1 MNKKISLIL
10 TLLFSLSSVNVYA
23 NTVSVGKPS
32 NISVEKKDANYE
44 ITFKNSNELKKSLNK
59 NNIKVELDVKSS
71 NKDWS
76 SKNSKTIT
84 KDLIEENGK
93 GKININKEEI
103 VSVLNEDPDNYSVR
117 LRYSDVNN
125 KGEFSNYVTMGT
137 VGIYSNSSK
146 WAENELL
153 EAQKLGLISDDLKS
167 DMKKEITREEFA
179 ELIVKAA
186 EKANIA
192 KSHIE
197 DDNFKDTDNKY
208 VAYAHSL
215 NLMNGVSK
223 DKFAPKGNLKK
234 QDMAVSV
241 NRLLSN
247 TDKLKSVNKDISDI
261 KAVSPYAVESV
272 NNLVSNQI
280 LNLDKNNKFNPKK
293 NITREEAVIIMLRA
307 IK

>member
-59 NNIKVELDVKSS
+59 NNVKVELDVKSS

>member
-261 KAVSPYAVESV
+261 NAVSPYAVESV

>member
-10 TLLFSLSSVNVYA
+10 TLLFSLSSINVYA

-59 NNIKVELDVKSS
+59 NSVKVELDVKSS

-103 VSVLNEDPDNYSVR
+103 VNVLNEDPDNYSVR

-272 NNLVSNQI
+272 NNLVSNKI

>member
-59 NNIKVELDVKSS
+59 NNVKVELDVKSS

-153 EAQKLGLISDDLKS
+153 EAQKLGLISDELKS

>member
-59 NNIKVELDVKSS
+59 NNVKVELDVKSS

-153 EAQKLGLISDDLKS
+153 EAQKLGLISDELKS

-208 VAYAHSL
+208 VAHAHSL

-261 KAVSPYAVESV
+261 NAVSPYAVESV

>member
-59 NNIKVELDVKSS
+59 NNVKVELDVKSS

-272 NNLVSNQI
+272 NNLVSNKI

>member
-125 KGEFSNYVTMGT
+125 KGEFSNYVTIGT

-153 EAQKLGLISDDLKS
+153 EAQKLGLISDELKS